1 MTAHWFFSRQQWVRE
16 SLSFGGFWEGL
27 TVGLG
32 RLGSSLHFLR
42 TCVGFCNPFLCCR
55 DKGCTCSSFLGGVVD
70 LVGLGTYR
78 T

>member
-1 MTAHWFFSRQQWVRE
+1 M
-16 SLSFGGFWEGL
+16 
-27 TVGLG
+27 GLG